1 MDQSG
6 FLPLTTVCILDF
18 NSFIHSFIQQIIVPF
33 YASLAVLKTEGFFVL
48 EGEDWGLDF
57 SGKVIAIHI
66 QEKSKKESSVPPKN
80 TNKKSRKKEG
90 IYN

>member
-1 MDQSG
+1 
-6 FLPLTTVCILDF
+6 
-18 NSFIHSFIQQIIVPF
+18 
-33 YASLAVLKTEGFFVL
+33 LKTEGFFVL

-80 TNKKSRKKEG
+80 KTKKSRKKKG